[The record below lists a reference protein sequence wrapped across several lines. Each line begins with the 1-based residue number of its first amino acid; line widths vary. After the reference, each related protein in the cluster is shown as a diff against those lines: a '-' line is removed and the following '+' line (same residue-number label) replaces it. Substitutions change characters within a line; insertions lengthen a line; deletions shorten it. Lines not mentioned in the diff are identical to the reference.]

1 MSWKKKRLTN
11 LSLYKK
17 KNYSFSR
24 KLIKDGRII
33 PEFEVMLSSLSLEE
47 VIGLKLELA
56 AKSAGGM
63 LYGLPLWRSLPSIIK
78 DAVIKFAI
86 SSTKTK
92 LEAARVLG
100 INKVHLFKII
110 KQYEVEDYFEEKEK
124 NLTKGN

>member
-1 MSWKKKRLTN
+1 MSYKKKRLTN

-33 PEFEVMLSSLSLEE
+33 PEFEVMLAGLSLEE

-56 AKSAGGM
+56 AKAAGGM
-63 LYGLPLWRSLPSIIK
+63 LYGLPLWKAFPDITR

-100 INKVHLFKII
+100 IDKARLFRLI
-110 KQYEVEDYFEEKEK
+110 KQYEVEDYFEEKD
-124 NLTKGN
+124 LTKED

>member
-17 KNYSFSR
+17 KNYSFSK
-24 KLIKDGRII
+24 KLTKDGRII

-63 LYGLPLWRSLPSIIK
+63 LYGLPLWRTLPSIIK

-110 KQYEVEDYFEEKEK
+110 KQYEVEDYFEEK
-124 NLTKGN
+124 

>member
-17 KNYSFSR
+17 KNYSFSK
-24 KLIKDGRII
+24 KLTKDGRII

-63 LYGLPLWRSLPSIIK
+63 LYGLPLWRTLPSIIK

-124 NLTKGN
+124 KLDKG

>member
-124 NLTKGN
+124 KLDKG